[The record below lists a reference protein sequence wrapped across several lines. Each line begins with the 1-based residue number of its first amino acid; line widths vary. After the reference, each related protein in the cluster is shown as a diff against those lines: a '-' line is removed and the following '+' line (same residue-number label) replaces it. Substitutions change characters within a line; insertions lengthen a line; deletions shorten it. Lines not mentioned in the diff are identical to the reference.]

1 MAQLSEV
8 KFVKDLVDGIRD
20 RNYSDLSA
28 TVIVGV
34 SIGVSISATMLCF
47 CLLIRQA
54 CVPFWDLHTVDAKI
68 DSTKEQE
75 IEDNGNQDDEE
86 SSVPASLPSHPK
98 VPEGGYRSESE
109 SSDDGET
116 EQAIKIARK
125 RSRHT
130 NGI

>member
-20 RNYSDLSA
+20 RNYSDSSA

-34 SIGVSISATMLCF
+34 SIGISISATILCF
-47 CLLIRQA
+47 CLLLRQV
-54 CVPFWDLHTVDAKI
+54 CISLGNLHSVGEKVD
-68 DSTKEQE
+68 SVKEQE
-75 IEDNGNQDDEE
+75 VEDNVSQGDEE
-86 SSVPASLPSHPK
+86 SSVPEGIPNHTQ

-116 EQAIKIARK
+116 AKATKTAQK